1 MADILSQDEIDA
13 LLSATG
19 DDSGD
24 GSDGDDG
31 DDGGDGG
38 DGGDGDGSQ
47 QIVTSY
53 DFKHPARVNKDQLR
67 TLENLH
73 DNFARMVG
81 STFSGAMRAVV
92 DVNTAF
98 VDQTTYSEFVM
109 SLSNPGCSYQY
120 TLGPTNG
127 QAVIDFAL
135 PLVFAFVDRIFGGK
149 GSSQGVEARQLTPI
163 EIGVV
168 NRIVKRVIEDLEA
181 TWETI
186 LPVEITDIELETNP
200 EFMQITAA
208 SEIVILLAFEVN
220 STNGSG
226 MVSLCYPFF
235 TLESILPRLGQQ
247 SYVRINRLNE
257 ELLLRQNNLRLQ
269 KTNVPIRAELARG
282 MATFRSLQ
290 DLQVGDVLTMDTEID
305 QPTVLYVNDE
315 PKFVGKPG
323 RVGRKSAVQITEYID
338 SEVEELYKNKSKPI
352 SVD

>member
-1 MADILSQDEIDA
+1 MADILSQEEIDA
-13 LLSATG
+13 LLSATDE
-19 DDSGD
+19 DDV
-24 GSDGDDG
+24 
-31 DDGGDGG
+31 GGDGG
-38 DGGDGDGSQ
+38 DARGGDLDGGGLDDGSE

-67 TLENLH
+67 TLENMH
-73 DNFARMVG
+73 DNFARMLN

-92 DVNTAF
+92 DVDTAF
-98 VDQTTYSEFVM
+98 VDQTTYAEFIM
-109 SLSNPGCSYQY
+109 SLSNPSCSYQF

-127 QAVIDFAL
+127 QAVIDFAM
-135 PLVFAFVDRIFGGK
+135 PLVFAFVDRNFGGK

-163 EIGVV
+163 EVGVI

-181 TWETI
+181 TLEPI
-186 LPVEITDIELETNP
+186 LRVEITDIELETNP

-220 STNGSG
+220 SANASG
-226 MVSLCYPFF
+226 LVSLCYPFF

-247 SYVRINRLNE
+247 SYVRTNRMNQE
-257 ELLLRQNNLRLQ
+257 ELLRQNNLRLQ

-305 QPTVLYVNDE
+305 EPTVLYVNDE